1 MAEMGDVV
9 RRRIVV
15 RGEVQGVF
23 FRDSTQKEAE
33 SRGVSGWVR
42 NREDGTVEAVFEGPA
57 EAVEAMIEWCRS
69 GPSRA
74 EVEDMDVSLEGQ
86 PDGLEGFE
94 VR

>member
-1 MAEMGDVV
+1 MADLV

-23 FRDSTQKEAE
+23 FRDSTREEAE

-42 NREDGTVEAVFEGPA
+42 NRDDGSVEAVFEGSA
-57 EAVEAMIEWCRS
+57 DAVEAMVEWCRS

-74 EVEDMDVSLEGQ
+74 EVEDMDVSLEED
-86 PDGLEGFE
+86 PDGLHGFE

>member
-1 MAEMGDVV
+1 M
-9 RRRIVV
+9 V

-23 FRDSTQKEAE
+23 FRDSTRKEAQ

-42 NREDGTVEAVFEGPA
+42 NRDDGAVEAVFEGPA
-57 EAVEAMIEWCRS
+57 EAVEAMVEWCRR

-74 EVEDMDVSLEGQ
+74 DVEDMDVSLDED

>member
-1 MAEMGDVV
+1 
-9 RRRIVV
+9 
-15 RGEVQGVF
+15 
-23 FRDSTQKEAE
+23 
-33 SRGVSGWVR
+33 VR

>member
-1 MAEMGDVV
+1 MADVV
-9 RRRIVV
+9 RRRVIV

-23 FRDSTQKEAE
+23 FRDSARREAE

-42 NREDGTVEAVFEGPA
+42 NRDDGAVEAVFEGPA
-57 EAVEAMIEWCRS
+57 DAVEAMVEWCRT

-74 EVEDMDVSLEGQ
+74 DVEDMDVSLDQ
-86 PDGLEGFE
+86 DPDGLKGFE

>member
-1 MAEMGDVV
+1 MADLV
-9 RRRIVV
+9 RRKVVV

-23 FRDSTQKEAE
+23 FRDSTRKEAQ

-42 NREDGTVEAVFEGPA
+42 NRDDGAVEAVFEGPA
-57 EAVEAMIEWCRS
+57 EAVEAMVEWCRS

-74 EVEDMDVSLEGQ
+74 GVEDMDVSLDDD

>member
-1 MAEMGDVV
+1 MGDVV
-9 RRRIVV
+9 RRRVVV

-42 NREDGTVEAVFEGPA
+42 NRDDGSVEAVFEGPVD
-57 EAVEAMIEWCRS
+57 AVEAMVEWCRS

-74 EVEDMDVSLEGQ
+74 DVEDMHVSVEEDS
-86 PDGLEGFE
+86 DGLEGFR

>member
-1 MAEMGDVV
+1 M
-9 RRRIVV
+9 RRRVVV

-23 FRDSTQKEAE
+23 FRNSTRKEAQ

-42 NREDGTVEAVFEGPA
+42 NRDDGSVEAVFEGSPD
-57 EAVEAMIEWCRS
+57 AVEAMIEWCRS

-74 EVEDMDVSLEGQ
+74 EVEDMDVSLGED